1 MGRPP
6 GRKLAGPKTVSSDI
20 ETRKQGNANNY
31 VVHDGP
37 SCPFEITGQPL
48 PEHTTIQA
56 RHWQTKSGGEG
67 TVTKQD
73 VVYKTKSNEISQH
86 ASGSASPSG
95 ESGAG
100 EGVATAPYDLSSGMN
115 TRHQPA
121 TGSVPLA
128 PIKFR
133 HWQAGASES

>member
-1 MGRPP
+1 LDQLP

-20 ETRKQGNANNY
+20 ETRNNY
-31 VVHDGP
+31 VVHDG
-37 SCPFEITGQPL
+37 SSRPFEITGQPS

-56 RHWQTKSGGEG
+56 RRWQTKSGGEG

-73 VVYKTKSNEISQH
+73 VAYKRKSNKISQH

-95 ESGAG
+95 ESDAG
-100 EGVATAPYDLSSGMN
+100 EGVATTPYDISSGMN

-121 TGSVPLA
+121 PGSVPLA

-133 HWQAGASES
+133 H